1 MARWFSFS
9 GFFPSRKIA
18 APRPFPT
25 GPTDAVGATQFL
37 RHVPASCEDAKK
49 GEGNFRAETS
59 PNSFFARGRTNFSS
73 SYYVGSSSSSFR
85 HKNWPNKPYE
95 RRSPTHP
102 PKPFRKKREIGI
114 GKWAMNEWTPKG
126 YSLYHL
132 DFPRLSIADSLQ
144 CT

>member
-9 GFFPSRKIA
+9 GSFPSRKIA

-59 PNSFFARGRTNFSS
+59 PNSFLPVAERTSRRPIMSGRPPPP
-73 SYYVGSSSSSFR
+73 FR
-85 HKNWPNKPYE
+85 HKNWPNKPDE
-95 RRSPTHP
+95 RRSPTHL
-102 PKPFRKKREIGI
+102 KIGRTRDREMGH
-114 GKWAMNEWTPKG
+114 E
-126 YSLYHL
+126 
-132 DFPRLSIADSLQ
+132 
-144 CT
+144 